1 MVSAVKD
8 DIITAKVE
16 TELKRDFMAIAESK
30 HRPASQILRDLIRIY
45 VESNQIPNKQ
55 TVETM
60 QKSDRG
66 EDVYFAKDAA
76 DLFRQLDI

>member
-1 MVSAVKD
+1 MPTVKD

-16 TELKRDFMAIAESK
+16 SELKNDFMAIAESK
-30 HRPASQILRDLIRIY
+30 HRPASQILRDLIRVY
-45 VESNQIPNKQ
+45 VDSNRVPNKL

-60 QKSDRG
+60 QMSDRG